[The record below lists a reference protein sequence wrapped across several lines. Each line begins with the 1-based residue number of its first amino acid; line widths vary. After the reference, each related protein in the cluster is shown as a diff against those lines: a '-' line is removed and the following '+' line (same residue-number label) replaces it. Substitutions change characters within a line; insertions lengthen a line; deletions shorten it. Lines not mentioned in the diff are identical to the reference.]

1 VLFALAVSLTTSLSA
16 TAEQVSSVDLELVL
30 CVDVLSSMS
39 QAEQRLRREDMSTHR
54 SMPQCCSPLYPAGV
68 AMPISVSFDQ
78 YENHGP
84 SFKGIL
90 NPLNRWH

>member
-16 TAEQVSSVDLELVL
+16 TAEQVSSVDLEL
-30 CVDVLSSMS
+30 
-39 QAEQRLRREDMSTHR
+39 QRENISTHC

>member
-1 VLFALAVSLTTSLSA
+1 VSPTTSLSA

-30 CVDVLSSMS
+30 GVDVLSSMS
-39 QAEQRLRREDMSTHR
+39 QAEQRLRRER
-54 SMPQCCSPLYPAGV
+54 YVNACSMPQCCGPLNPAGV